1 MELITYRITL
11 DTYKNGI
18 QRTLQGF
25 ETDDKMSRRIS
36 INLVAGSDTIELPPN
51 NVVAMMYVTSPNA
64 SEPSVNACE
73 IHGNTVIYDAESI
86 TEAGITEM
94 QLKILTTSPR
104 GAKKVLV
111 APRFAVEVSL
121 SGTADDKVEQTEKFT
136 ALENAIAKA
145 EEIYNSRIVG
155 VGIRKDCVFVVR
167 YADGTIYESESL
179 NEALHNGNALLSES
193 YAIGGTG
200 IREGE
205 DTDNSKY
212 YSDVSHSASEDANR
226 LYDESHDLLNE
237 SKLHSIYTYFKMNFE
252 TGELGYITP
261 YCKFSINKETGELE
275 IDKDQT
281 YTPEDVILSRA
292 DGIIRE
298 LTEEYGSKIED
309 NTREI
314 KNISDSVKENISK
327 INDNKNNIDDNSK
340 KINSLS
346 ENLELN
352 YASSEYVNRNFV
364 SILEADNYVSQ
375 RRFEYCEMEF
385 TDLQASDSGLIECY
399 MDYPGGFDKDNC
411 IVIGLM
417 TKDIMSKFWRTVF
430 FTLIDPPTIKTLNP
444 TVAFMEEGI
453 KVTFGIT
460 GQGKKDSI
468 SVRILLYKFE

>member
-1 MELITYRITL
+1 MELITYRVTL

-25 ETDDKMSRRIS
+25 ETADKMSRRIS
-36 INLVAGSDTIELPPN
+36 INLVAGGDTIELPPN

-73 IHGNTVIYDAESI
+73 IHGNTVIYDVEPI

-155 VGIRKDCVFVVR
+155 VEIRKDCVFVVR

-205 DTDNSKY
+205 DTDNAKY
-212 YSDVSHSASEDANR
+212 YSNVSHSASEDANR
-226 LYDESHDLLNE
+226 LYDQSHDLLNE

-281 YTPEDVILSRA
+281 YTPEDVILSQA

-309 NTREI
+309 NEKKI
-314 KNISDSVKENISK
+314 KDISDSVKENNSQI
-327 INDNKNNIDDNSK
+327 DNNKESIK
-340 KINSLS
+340 SLS

-352 YASSEYVNRNFV
+352 YGSVDYISRNFV
-364 SILEADNYVSQ
+364 SINDAKWYMDKK
-375 RRFEYCEMEF
+375 RFEYCEMEF
-385 TDLQASDSGLIECY
+385 TNMQADSSGLMECY
-399 MDYPGGFDKDNC
+399 MDFPGGFDKDNC
-411 IVIGLM
+411 IVIG
-417 TKDIMSKFWRTVF
+417 IMSKNLTSSLWKTVF
-430 FTLIDPPTIKTLNP
+430 APISDSLNGWTLNP
-444 TVAFMEEGI
+444 TVSFTDDGI
-453 KVTFGIT
+453 KIT
-460 GQGKKDSI
+460 LSFPGNQKKDSI
-468 SVRILLYKFE
+468 SFRILLYRFD